1 MINNQSFFLRGCVSE
16 FGIFALIGKFRR
28 LSFNRVVMITSVLY
42 NVWVS
47 KNDVQIPA
55 SQELNFLAVALRF
68 NDVPMHN
75 LFSMPIKSAVCNLM
89 IPGGNALDFLY
100 SLHSI
105 ISHM

>member
-1 MINNQSFFLRGCVSE
+1 MSE

-28 LSFNRVVMITSVLY
+28 LSFSSNNGMVMITSVLY

-55 SQELNFLAVALRF
+55 SQELNFPAVALRF

>member
-1 MINNQSFFLRGCVSE
+1 MINNQSSFFKDCVSE

-28 LSFNRVVMITSVLY
+28 LSFHRMVMITSVLY